1 MEFKLNVVRFFAHER
16 LFLKSTF
23 KYDDFKIV
31 IVEKSEKEK
40 MFRLNQLAVT
50 MDQWRKRI

>member
-1 MEFKLNVVRFFAHER
+1 MEFKLNVVRFFVHER

-23 KYDDFKIV
+23 KYDDLKIV
-31 IVEKSEKEK
+31 IIEKSEKEK
-40 MFRLNQLAVT
+40 MFHLNQVT

>member
-23 KYDDFKIV
+23 KYDDLKIV

>member
-23 KYDDFKIV
+23 KYDDLKIV

-40 MFRLNQLAVT
+40 MLNQLAVT